1 MTLEEQIRLLAR
13 STYWQEIYSSSQ
25 KCSGIK
31 LFENDYNF
39 SGIQYLMLYWIRVYY
54 MLYEELYSLEW
65 RNLDQAVLN
74 DNDRCDAFLY
84 YRRKEQEKKIRKNQ
98 KEERQ
103 NRPKNP
109 NMIPVFTG
117 IKNKEGNK

>member
-13 STYWQEIYSSSQ
+13 STYWQEIYNSSQ

-31 LFENDYNF
+31 LFENDCNF

-54 MLYEELYSLEW
+54 MLYDEIYSMEW

-103 NRPKNP
+103 NRPKNS